1 MAQELLDEIRQAVI
15 DMKFEETDQLTRKV
29 LEGGV
34 GAVDIINKA
43 LLPALDRVGI
53 LFREGE
59 YFLPDVLMCVKAYN
73 NSFGVLEPL
82 LKEGD
87 YKARGRVML
96 GTVFGDIHDIGKNIL
111 SALLLG
117 NGFEVIDVGVDVKPE
132 VFLARA
138 KQEKPDIIGMSALL
152 TTTMTAMKDTIDVFV
167 EAGMRGQFKFIIGG
181 APLNQKFADEIGA
194 DGYGEDAQSGVELV
208 KRLMGVAR

>member
-1 MAQELLDEIRQAVI
+1 MSHEILEVIKQAVI
-15 DMKFEETDQLTRKV
+15 EMEFEKTEGLTKKA
-29 LEGGV
+29 LDSGIT
-34 GAVDIINKA
+34 AVEIINIG

-59 YFLPDVLMCVKAYN
+59 YFLPDVLMSVKAYD
-73 NSFGVLEPL
+73 NSFKLIEPL
-82 LKEGD
+82 LKQGD
-87 YKARGRVML
+87 YKARGKVML

-117 NGFEVIDVGVDVKPE
+117 NGFEVIDAGVDVKPE
-132 VFLARA
+132 KFLEKA
-138 KQEKPDIIGMSALL
+138 QQDKPDIIGMSALL
-152 TTTMTAMKDTIDVFV
+152 TTTMPSMKDTIDVFV
-167 EAGMRGQFKFIIGG
+167 EAGLRDKFKFIIGG

-208 KRLMGVAR
+208 KRLMGI

>member
-1 MAQELLDEIRQAVI
+1 MSYEILDSITQAVI
-15 DMKFEETDQLTRKV
+15 DMRFEDTGTLTRDA
-29 LEGGV
+29 LGAGV
-34 GAVDIINKA
+34 GAVEIINGA

-53 LFREGE
+53 LFREGD
-59 YFLPDVLMCVKAYN
+59 YFLPDVLMSVKAYH
-73 NSFGVLEPL
+73 NSFEILEPL

-87 YKARGRVML
+87 YKARGKIMI

-132 VFLARA
+132 IFLTRA
-138 KQEKPDIIGMSALL
+138 KQDMPDIIGMSALL
-152 TTTMTAMKDTIDVFV
+152 TTTMPSMKDTIDVFV
-167 EAGMRGQFKFIIGG
+167 EAGLREKFKFIIGG

-208 KRLMGVAR
+208 KRLMGI

>member
-1 MAQELLDEIRQAVI
+1 MSREILDGIGQAIIDMRFEDTEGLTRQALDAGITPV
-15 DMKFEETDQLTRKV
+15 E
-29 LEGGV
+29 
-34 GAVDIINKA
+34 IINGG

-53 LFREGE
+53 LFREGD
-59 YFLPDVLMCVKAYN
+59 YFLPDVLMSVKAYH
-73 NSFGVLEPL
+73 NSFTLLEPL

-87 YKARGRVML
+87 YKARGRIML

-117 NGFEVIDVGVDVKPE
+117 NGFDVIDVGVDVKPE
-132 VFLARA
+132 IFLARA
-138 KQEKPDIIGMSALL
+138 KQDMPDIIGMSALL
-152 TTTMTAMKDTIDVFV
+152 TTTMPSMKDTIDVFV
-167 EAGMRGQFKFIIGG
+167 EAGLRDKFKFIIGG

-208 KRLMGVAR
+208 KRLMGI

>member
-1 MAQELLDEIRQAVI
+1 MSHEILDSITQAII
-15 DMKFEETDQLTRKV
+15 DMRFEDTGTLTRDA
-29 LEGGV
+29 LNAGV
-34 GAVDIINKA
+34 GAVEIINGA

-53 LFREGE
+53 LFREGD
-59 YFLPDVLMCVKAYN
+59 YFLPDVLMSVKAYH
-73 NSFGVLEPL
+73 NSFEILEPL

-87 YKARGRVML
+87 YKARGKIMI

-132 VFLARA
+132 IFLTRA
-138 KQEKPDIIGMSALL
+138 KQDMPDIIGMSALL
-152 TTTMTAMKDTIDVFV
+152 TTTMPSMKDTIDVFV
-167 EAGMRGQFKFIIGG
+167 EAGLREKFKFIIGG

-208 KRLMGVAR
+208 KRLMGI

>member
-1 MAQELLDEIRQAVI
+1 MAHELLEKIAQAVI
-15 DMKFEETDQLTRKV
+15 EMRFEDTEGLTKEA
-29 LEGGV
+29 LGSGV
-34 GAVDIINKA
+34 TAVEIINKG
-43 LLPALDRVGI
+43 LLPSLDRVGV

-59 YFLPDVLMCVKAYN
+59 YFLPDVLMSVKAYD
-73 NSFGVLEPL
+73 NSFKVLEPL

-138 KQEKPDIIGMSALL
+138 KEDTPDIIGMSALL
-152 TTTMTAMKDTIDVFV
+152 TTTMPSMKDTIDVFT
-167 EAGMRGQFKFIIGG
+167 EAGLRDKFKFIIGG

-208 KRLMGVAR
+208 KRLMGI

>member
-1 MAQELLDEIRQAVI
+1 MSQEIVEELRQSVI
-15 DMKFEETDQLTRKV
+15 DMKFEDTEELTKKG
-29 LEGGV
+29 LSSGIS
-34 GAVDIINKA
+34 AVDIINKA

-59 YFLPDVLMCVKAYN
+59 YFLPDVLMSVKAYS
-73 NSFGVLEPL
+73 NSFKILEPL

-87 YKARGRVML
+87 YKSRGRIML

-111 SALLLG
+111 AALLMG

-132 VFLARA
+132 VFLSKA
-138 KQEKPDIIGMSALL
+138 KEEKPDIIGLSALL
-152 TTTMTAMKDTIDVFV
+152 TTTMPGMKDTIDVFT
-167 EAGMRGQFKFIIGG
+167 EAGVRGQFKFIIGG
-181 APLNQKFADEIGA
+181 APLSQTFADEIGA

-208 KRLMGVAR
+208 RRLLGT

>member
-1 MAQELLDEIRQAVI
+1 MSHELLDAITQAVI
-15 DMKFEETDQLTRKV
+15 DMKFEDTGALTRDA
-29 LEGGV
+29 LGAGV
-34 GAVDIINKA
+34 GAVEIINGA

-53 LFREGE
+53 LFREGD
-59 YFLPDVLMCVKAYN
+59 YFLPDVLMSVKAYH
-73 NSFGVLEPL
+73 NSFEILEPL

-87 YKARGRVML
+87 YKSRGKIMI

-117 NGFEVIDVGVDVKPE
+117 NGFEVVDVGVDVKPE

-138 KQEKPDIIGMSALL
+138 RQDMPDIIGMSALL
-152 TTTMTAMKDTIDVFV
+152 TTTMPSMKDTIDVFV
-167 EAGMRGQFKFIIGG
+167 EAGLREKFRFIIGG

-208 KRLMGVAR
+208 KRLMGVE

>member
-1 MAQELLDEIRQAVI
+1 MSHEILDTITQAVI
-15 DMKFEETDQLTRKV
+15 DMKFEDTEGLTREA
-29 LEGGV
+29 LNAGIS
-34 GAVDIINKA
+34 AVEIINGA

-53 LFREGE
+53 LFREGD
-59 YFLPDVLMCVKAYN
+59 YFLPDVLMSVKAYN
-73 NSFGVLEPL
+73 NSFALVEPL

-87 YKARGRVML
+87 YKARGRIMI

-117 NGFEVIDVGVDVKPE
+117 NGFEVVDVGVDVKPE

-138 KQEKPDIIGMSALL
+138 KEDQPDIIGMSALL
-152 TTTMTAMKDTIDVFV
+152 TTTMPSMKDTIDVFV
-167 EAGMRGQFKFIIGG
+167 EAGLRDKFKFIIGG

-208 KRLMGVAR
+208 KRLMGVA

>member
-1 MAQELLDEIRQAVI
+1 MPHELLDSITQAVI
-15 DMKFEETDQLTRKV
+15 DMKFEDTGALTRDA
-29 LEGGV
+29 LGAGV
-34 GAVDIINKA
+34 GAVEIINGA

-53 LFREGE
+53 LFREGD
-59 YFLPDVLMCVKAYN
+59 YFLPDVLMSVKAYH
-73 NSFGVLEPL
+73 NSFEILEPL

-87 YKARGRVML
+87 YKSRGKIMI

-117 NGFEVIDVGVDVKPE
+117 NGFEVVDVGVDVKPE

-138 KQEKPDIIGMSALL
+138 RQDMPDIIGMSALL
-152 TTTMTAMKDTIDVFV
+152 TTTMPSMKDTIDVFV
-167 EAGMRGQFKFIIGG
+167 EAGLRDKFRFIIGG

-208 KRLMGVAR
+208 KRLMGVE

>member
-1 MAQELLDEIRQAVI
+1 MSHEMLDEIKQAVI
-15 DMKFEETDQLTRKV
+15 EMNFDETEGLTRKA
-29 LEGGV
+29 LDSGIA
-34 GAVDIINKA
+34 AVDIINKG

-59 YFLPDVLMCVKAYN
+59 YFLPDVLMSVKAYN
-73 NSFGVLEPL
+73 NSFKVLEPL

-87 YKARGRVML
+87 YKSRGKIML

-138 KQEKPDIIGMSALL
+138 REDSPDIIGMSALL
-152 TTTMTAMKDTIDVFV
+152 TTTMPSMKDTIDVFT
-167 EAGMRGQFKFIIGG
+167 EAGLRDKFKFIIGG

-208 KRLMGVAR
+208 KRLMGV

>member
-1 MAQELLDEIRQAVI
+1 MSHEILDGIGQAVI
-15 DMKFEETDQLTRKV
+15 DMRFEDTEGLTRDA
-29 LEGGV
+29 L
-34 GAVDIINKA
+34 GAGIKPVEIINGG

-53 LFREGE
+53 LFREGD
-59 YFLPDVLMCVKAYN
+59 YFLPDVLMSVKAYN
-73 NSFGVLEPL
+73 NSFKVLEPL

-87 YKARGRVML
+87 YKARGRIML

-132 VFLARA
+132 VFLTRA
-138 KQEKPDIIGMSALL
+138 KQDMPDIIGMSALL
-152 TTTMTAMKDTIDVFV
+152 TTTMPSMKDTIDVFT
-167 EAGMRGQFKFIIGG
+167 EAGLREKFKFIIGG

-194 DGYGEDAQSGVELV
+194 DGYGEDAQSGVELI
-208 KRLMGVAR
+208 KRLMGI

>member
-1 MAQELLDEIRQAVI
+1 MSHELLDSITQAVI
-15 DMKFEETDQLTRKV
+15 DMKFEDTGALTRDA
-29 LEGGV
+29 LGAGV
-34 GAVDIINKA
+34 GAVEIINGA

-53 LFREGE
+53 LFREGD
-59 YFLPDVLMCVKAYN
+59 YFLPDVLMSVKAYH
-73 NSFGVLEPL
+73 NSFEILEPL

-87 YKARGRVML
+87 YKSRGKIMI

-117 NGFEVIDVGVDVKPE
+117 NGFEVVDVGVDVKPE

-138 KQEKPDIIGMSALL
+138 RQDMPDIIGMSALL
-152 TTTMTAMKDTIDVFV
+152 TTTMPSMKDTIDVFV
-167 EAGMRGQFKFIIGG
+167 EAGLREKFRFIIGG

-208 KRLMGVAR
+208 KRLMGVE

>member
-1 MAQELLDEIRQAVI
+1 MSHEILDGIGQAVI
-15 DMKFEETDQLTRKV
+15 DMRFEDTEGLTRDA
-29 LEGGV
+29 L
-34 GAVDIINKA
+34 GAGIKPVEIINGG

-53 LFREGE
+53 LFREGD
-59 YFLPDVLMCVKAYN
+59 YFLPDVLMSVKAYN
-73 NSFGVLEPL
+73 NSFKVLEPL

-87 YKARGRVML
+87 YKARGRIML

-132 VFLARA
+132 VFLTRA
-138 KQEKPDIIGMSALL
+138 KQDLPDIIGMSALL
-152 TTTMTAMKDTIDVFV
+152 TTTMPSMKDTIDVFT
-167 EAGMRGQFKFIIGG
+167 EAGLREKFKFIIGG

-194 DGYGEDAQSGVELV
+194 DGYGEDAQSGVELI
-208 KRLMGVAR
+208 KRLMGI

>member
-1 MAQELLDEIRQAVI
+1 MSHEILDTISQAVI
-15 DMKFEETDQLTRKV
+15 DMKFEDTEGLTREA
-29 LEGGV
+29 LDSGI
-34 GAVDIINKA
+34 GAVEIINGA

-53 LFREGE
+53 LFREGD
-59 YFLPDVLMCVKAYN
+59 YFLPDVLMSVKAYH
-73 NSFGVLEPL
+73 NSFVLLEPL

-87 YKARGRVML
+87 YKARGKIMI

-117 NGFEVIDVGVDVKPE
+117 NGFDVVDVGVDVKPE

-138 KQEKPDIIGMSALL
+138 KEDQPDIIGLSALL
-152 TTTMTAMKDTIDVFV
+152 TTTMPSMKDTIDVFV
-167 EAGMRGQFKFIIGG
+167 EAGLRDKFKFIIGG

-208 KRLMGVAR
+208 KKLMGVT

>member
-1 MAQELLDEIRQAVI
+1 MAHELLDAIGQAII
-15 DMKFEETDQLTRKV
+15 DMKFEDTEAMTRNA
-29 LEGGV
+29 L
-34 GAVDIINKA
+34 GAGISAVEIINEG

-59 YFLPDVLMCVKAYN
+59 YFLPDVLMSVKAYD
-73 NSFGVLEPL
+73 NSFKLLEPL

-132 VFLARA
+132 MFLERA
-138 KQEKPDIIGMSALL
+138 KADSPDIIGMSALL
-152 TTTMTAMKDTIDVFV
+152 TTTMPSMKDTIDVFV
-167 EAGMRGQFKFIIGG
+167 EAGLREKFKFIIGG

-208 KRLMGVAR
+208 KRLMGI

>member
-1 MAQELLDEIRQAVI
+1 MSHEILEEIKQAVI
-15 DMKFEETDQLTRKV
+15 EMSYDLT
-29 LEGGV
+29 EGLTQKALDSGV
-34 GAVDIINKA
+34 VAVEIINKA

-59 YFLPDVLMCVKAYN
+59 YFLPDVLMSVKAYN
-73 NSFGVLEPL
+73 NSFKLIEPL
-82 LKEGD
+82 LKAGD
-87 YKARGRVML
+87 YKSRGKIML

-132 VFLARA
+132 TFLARA
-138 KQEKPDIIGMSALL
+138 REDTPDIIGMSALL
-152 TTTMTAMKDTIDVFV
+152 TTTMPSMKDTIDVFV
-167 EAGMRGQFKFIIGG
+167 EAGLRDKFKFVIGG

-208 KRLMGVAR
+208 KRLMGV